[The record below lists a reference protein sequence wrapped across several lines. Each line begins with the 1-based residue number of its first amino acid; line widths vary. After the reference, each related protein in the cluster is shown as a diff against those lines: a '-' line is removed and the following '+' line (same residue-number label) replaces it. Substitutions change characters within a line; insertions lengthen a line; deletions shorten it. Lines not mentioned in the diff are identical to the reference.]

1 MMTADDRPTAESAL
15 PCLGVALAFL
25 ITMLGTT
32 LPTPLYP
39 VYQARFDFSPLTITV
54 IFAVYALGVMG
65 ALVMTGRWSDQL
77 GRRPMLLAGLAA
89 AAISDG
95 IFLSSDGLAS
105 LLVARFVS
113 GVSAGIF
120 TATATVAVMELAPRA
135 WPRRA
140 AFLATAV
147 NMGGLGLGPILA
159 GLLVEVLPW
168 PLRLAYGVHLALA
181 ALAVLVML
189 KVPETVTRPAR
200 PRLSLQRLQVTDE
213 VRGIFLPAAI
223 AGFAGF
229 ALLGFFTA
237 TAPAFMIGVLGHDS
251 LALSGLVAGSVFF
264 ASTLGQLLQERF
276 PAPWRLPLG
285 CLGVIL
291 GASLVGVG
299 IGLGSL
305 AVFLLGALV
314 AGTGQGMA
322 FRAGLGA
329 VVQASPVDRR
339 GGVAATFFIV
349 AYIALSI
356 PVVGIG
362 LAVRAFGLAPAGMAF
377 AGFVA
382 LLAGTSLV
390 CLLRMRH
397 CGGKGASGSR
407 PA

>member
-1 MMTADDRPTAESAL
+1 MTTPGDRDSPASAL
-15 PCLGVALAFL
+15 PFLGVALAFL

-39 VYQARFDFSPLTITV
+39 VYQARFDFSQLTITV

-65 ALVMTGRWSDQL
+65 ALVATGRWSDQL
-77 GRRPMLLAGLAA
+77 GRRPMLGAGLAA
-89 AAISDG
+89 AAISDV
-95 IFLSSDGLAS
+95 IFLSSDGLSS
-105 LLVARFVS
+105 LLVGRFVS
-113 GVSAGIF
+113 GISAGIF
-120 TATATVAVMELAPRA
+120 TATATVAVMELAPAA
-135 WPRRA
+135 WSRRA

-147 NMGGLGLGPILA
+147 NMGGLGLGPIVA
-159 GLLVEVLPW
+159 GLLVEYLPW
-168 PLRLAYGVHLALA
+168 PLRLAYGIHLGLAVLA
-181 ALAVLVML
+181 ALAIL
-189 KVPETVTRPAR
+189 KAPETVTRPAR
-200 PRLSLQRLQVTDE
+200 PRLTLQRLKVPEE
-213 VRGIFLPAAI
+213 VRDIFLPAAI

-237 TAPAFMIGVLGHDS
+237 TAPAFMIGVLGHDN
-251 LALSGLVAGSVFF
+251 LALSGLAAGSVFF
-264 ASTLGQLLQERF
+264 ASTLGQLVQERF

-285 CLGVIL
+285 CAGVIL

-305 AVFLLGALV
+305 ACFLLGALV

-329 VVQASPVDRR
+329 VVQASPVDQR

-362 LAVRAFGLAPAGMAF
+362 LTIRAFGLAPAGMAF
-377 AGFVA
+377 AGGVA
-382 LLAGTSLV
+382 LLAGSSLLS
-390 CLLRMRH
+390 LLWLRQRTA
-397 CGGKGASGSR
+397 KA
-407 PA
+407 

>member
-1 MMTADDRPTAESAL
+1 MTTPDERAVPASPL
-15 PCLGVALAFL
+15 PFLGVALAFL

-65 ALVMTGRWSDQL
+65 ALVVTGRWSDQL

-89 AAISDG
+89 AVISDV
-95 IFLSSDGLAS
+95 IFLLSDGLAS

-120 TATATVAVMELAPRA
+120 TATATVAVMELAPKA
-135 WPRRA
+135 WSRRA

-147 NMGGLGLGPILA
+147 NMGGLGLGPVVG
-159 GLLVEVLPW
+159 GLLADVLPW
-168 PLRLAYGVHLALA
+168 PLRLAYGLHLALA
-181 ALAVLVML
+181 ALAAGVILS
-189 KVPETVTRPAR
+189 VPETVTRPAR
-200 PRLSLQRLQVTDE
+200 PRLSLQRLQVPNE
-213 VRGIFLPAAI
+213 VRARFFPAAI

-264 ASTLGQLLQERF
+264 ASTLGQRLQERF
-276 PAPWRLPLG
+276 APPWRLPLG

-299 IGLGSL
+299 IGIGAL

-329 VVQASPVDRR
+329 VVQASPADQR

-362 LAVRAFGLAPAGMAF
+362 LAIRAFGLAPAGMGF
-377 AGFVA
+377 AAGVA
-382 LLAGTSLV
+382 LLAATSLAS
-390 CLLRMRH
+390 LLWLTRRRRALER
-397 CGGKGASGSR
+397 KR

>member
-1 MMTADDRPTAESAL
+1 MTTAGDRRSPESAL
-15 PCLGVALAFL
+15 PFLGVALAFL
-25 ITMLGTT
+25 ITMMGTT

-39 VYQARFDFSPLTITV
+39 VYQTRFDFSQLTITV

-65 ALVMTGRWSDQL
+65 ALVATGRWSDQL
-77 GRRPMLLAGLAA
+77 GRRPMLAAGLAA
-89 AAISDG
+89 VVISDL
-95 IFLSSDGLAS
+95 IFLSSEGLSS
-105 LLVARFVS
+105 LLVGRFIS

-120 TATATVAVMELAPRA
+120 TATATVAVMELAPSD

-159 GLLVEVLPW
+159 GLSVEYLPW
-168 PLRLAYGVHLALA
+168 PLRLVYGVHLALT
-181 ALAVLVML
+181 ALAVMVVL
-189 KVPETVTRPAR
+189 KAPETVTRPAR
-200 PRLSLQRLQVTDE
+200 PRLRLQRLQVPQE
-213 VRGIFLPAAI
+213 VREIFLPAAI

-229 ALLGFFTA
+229 AQLGFFTA
-237 TAPAFMIGVLGHDS
+237 TAPAFMIGVLGHDN
-251 LALSGLVAGSVFF
+251 LALGGLLAGSAFF

-285 CLGVIL
+285 CVGVIL

-299 IGLGSL
+299 IGLASL
-305 AVFLLGALV
+305 ALFLLGALV
-314 AGTGQGMA
+314 AGIGQGMA

-329 VVQASPVDRR
+329 VLQASPANQR

-362 LAVRAFGLAPAGMAF
+362 LAVSTFGLATAGMAF
-377 AGFVA
+377 AGGVA
-382 LLAGTSLV
+382 LLAGASLASLV
-390 CLLRMRH
+390 WIRRR
-397 CGGKGASGSR
+397 GARG
-407 PA
+407 

>member
-1 MMTADDRPTAESAL
+1 MTTASDRRPPESAL
-15 PCLGVALAFL
+15 PFLGVALAFL

-39 VYQARFDFSPLTITV
+39 LYQARFGFSQLTITV

-65 ALVMTGRWSDQL
+65 ALVTTGRWSDQL
-77 GRRPMLLAGLAA
+77 GRRPMLGAGLAA
-89 AAISDG
+89 AVISDWV
-95 IFLSSDGLAS
+95 FLSSDGLSS
-105 LLVARFVS
+105 LLAGRFIS

-120 TATATVAVMELAPRA
+120 TATATVAVMELAPST

-140 AFLATAV
+140 AFVATAV

-159 GLLVEVLPW
+159 GLLVETQPW
-168 PLRLAYGVHLALA
+168 PLRLVYGVHLALV
-181 ALAVLVML
+181 ALAAMLVL
-189 KVPETVTRPAR
+189 KAPETVTRPAR
-200 PRLSLQRLQVTDE
+200 PRLSLQRLQVPQD
-213 VRGIFLPAAI
+213 VREIFLPAAI

-237 TAPAFMIGVLGHDS
+237 TAPAFMIGVLGHDN
-251 LALSGLVAGSVFF
+251 LAIAGLVAGSVFF

-276 PAPWRLPLG
+276 PTPWRLPIG
-285 CLGVIL
+285 CCGVAL

-305 AVFLLGALV
+305 TIFLLGALV
-314 AGTGQGMA
+314 AGIGQGMA

-329 VVQASPVDRR
+329 VVQASPADQR

-377 AGFVA
+377 AGSVA
-382 LLAGTSLV
+382 LLAATSLV
-390 CLLRMRH
+390 SLLWMKRRTREVDR
-397 CGGKGASGSR
+397 KL
-407 PA
+407 PV

>member
-1 MMTADDRPTAESAL
+1 MTTADERRTPDSAL
-15 PCLGVALAFL
+15 PFLGVALAFL

-39 VYQARFDFSPLTITV
+39 VYQARFDFSALTITV

-65 ALVMTGRWSDQL
+65 ALVATGRWSDQL
-77 GRRPMLLAGLAA
+77 GRRPMLGAGLAA
-89 AAISDG
+89 AAISDV
-95 IFLSSDGLAS
+95 IFLSSDGLHS
-105 LLVARFVS
+105 LLVARFIS
-113 GVSAGIF
+113 GLSAGIF

-147 NMGGLGLGPILA
+147 NMGGLGLGPIVA
-159 GLLVEVLPW
+159 GLLVEYLPW

-181 ALAVLVML
+181 ALAVVVILR
-189 KVPETVTRPAR
+189 VPETVTRPAR
-200 PRLSLQRLQVTDE
+200 PRLSLQRLQVPDE
-213 VRGIFLPAAI
+213 VRGLFFPAAI
-223 AGFAGF
+223 AGFAVF

-314 AGTGQGMA
+314 AGIGQGMA

-329 VVQASPVDRR
+329 VVQASPADQR

-362 LAVRAFGLAPAGMAF
+362 LAARSFGLATAGMGF
-377 AGFVA
+377 AGGVA
-382 LLAGTSLV
+382 LLAATSLAS
-390 CLLRMRH
+390 LLWIRRR
-397 CGGKGASGSR
+397 GAKTDGKHTA
-407 PA
+407 

>member
-1 MMTADDRPTAESAL
+1 MTTAGDRRSPESAL
-15 PCLGVALAFL
+15 PFLGVALTFL

-39 VYQARFDFSPLTITV
+39 VYQSRFDFSQLTITV

-65 ALVMTGRWSDQL
+65 ALVATGRWSDQL
-77 GRRPMLLAGLAA
+77 GRRPMLGAGLAA
-89 AAISDG
+89 AVISDLV
-95 IFLSSDGLAS
+95 FLSSDGLSS
-105 LLVARFVS
+105 LLVGRFIS

-120 TATATVAVMELAPRA
+120 TATATVAVMELAPSA

-140 AFLATAV
+140 AFVATAV

-159 GLLVEVLPW
+159 GLLVEYLPW

-181 ALAVLVML
+181 VLAAMMVL
-189 KVPETVTRPAR
+189 KAPETVTRTAR
-200 PRLSLQRLQVTDE
+200 PSLRMQRLQVPQD
-213 VRGIFLPAAI
+213 VREIFLPAAI

-237 TAPAFMIGVLGHDS
+237 TAPAFMIGVLGHDN
-251 LALSGLVAGSVFF
+251 LAIAGLVAGSAFF
-264 ASTLGQLLQERF
+264 ASTLRQLLQERF
-276 PAPWRLPLG
+276 PASWRLPLG
-285 CLGVIL
+285 CFGVIL

-299 IGLGSL
+299 IGMASL
-305 AVFLLGALV
+305 ALFLLGALI
-314 AGTGQGMA
+314 AGLGQGMA

-329 VVQASPVDRR
+329 VVQASPANQR
-339 GGVAATFFIV
+339 GGVTATFFIV

-362 LAVRAFGLAPAGMAF
+362 LAARAFGLAPAGMAF
-377 AGFVA
+377 AGVVA

-390 CLLRMRH
+390 SLLRMRRR
-397 CGGKGASGSR
+397 GATG
-407 PA
+407 

>member
-1 MMTADDRPTAESAL
+1 MTTAGDRRTKESAL
-15 PCLGVALAFL
+15 PFLGVALAFL

-32 LPTPLYP
+32 LPTPMYP
-39 VYQARFDFSPLTITV
+39 VYQARFDFSQLTITV

-65 ALVMTGRWSDQL
+65 ALVATGRWSDQL
-77 GRRPMLLAGLAA
+77 GRRPMLGAGLLAA
-89 AAISDG
+89 ALSDV
-95 IFLSSDGLAS
+95 IFLSSDGLSS
-105 LLVARFVS
+105 LLVGRFVS

-120 TATATVAVMELAPRA
+120 TATATVAVMELAPAA
-135 WPRRA
+135 WSRRA

-147 NMGGLGLGPILA
+147 NMGGLGLGPIIA
-159 GLLVEVLPW
+159 GLLVEYLPW
-168 PLRLAYGVHLALA
+168 PLRLAYGMHLALA
-181 ALAVLVML
+181 ALAALAIL
-189 KVPETVTRPAR
+189 KAPETVTRPVR
-200 PRLSLQRLQVTDE
+200 PRLTLQRLQVPE
-213 VRGIFLPAAI
+213 AVRAIFLPAAI

-237 TAPAFMIGVLGHDS
+237 TAPAFMIGVLGHDN
-251 LALSGLVAGSVFF
+251 LALAGLAAGSVFF

-285 CLGVIL
+285 CAGVIL

-299 IGLGSL
+299 IGLASL
-305 AVFLLGALV
+305 PFFLLGALV
-314 AGTGQGMA
+314 AGIGQGMA

-329 VVQASPVDRR
+329 VVQASPADQR

-377 AGFVA
+377 AGGVA

-390 CLLRMRH
+390 SLVGMRRRA
-397 CGGKGASGSR
+397 GQG
-407 PA
+407 

>member
-1 MMTADDRPTAESAL
+1 MTTAGDSHTQASAL
-15 PCLGVALAFL
+15 PFLGVALAFL

-39 VYQARFDFSPLTITV
+39 VYQARFDFSQLTITV

-65 ALVMTGRWSDQL
+65 ALVATGRWSDQL
-77 GRRPMLLAGLAA
+77 GRRPMLGAGLAA
-89 AAISDG
+89 AAISDLV
-95 IFLSSDGLAS
+95 FLSSDGLAS
-105 LLVARFVS
+105 LLVGRFIS

-120 TATATVAVMELAPRA
+120 TATATVAVMELAPTA

-147 NMGGLGLGPILA
+147 NMGGLGLGPIVA
-159 GLLVEVLPW
+159 GLLVEYLPW
-168 PLRLAYGVHLALA
+168 PLRLAYGVHLVLAALA
-181 ALAVLVML
+181 ALVIL
-189 KVPETVTRPAR
+189 KAPETVTRPAR
-200 PRLSLQRLQVTDE
+200 PKLTLQRLQVPEE
-213 VRGIFLPAAI
+213 VRNIFLPAAI

-237 TAPAFMIGVLGHDS
+237 TAPAFMIGVLGYDN
-251 LALSGLVAGSVFF
+251 LALSGLTAGSVFF

-276 PAPWRLPLG
+276 SPSWRLPLG
-285 CLGVIL
+285 CAGVIL
-291 GASLVGVG
+291 GASLVGIG
-299 IGLGSL
+299 IGLASL
-305 AVFLLGALV
+305 VFFLLGALV
-314 AGTGQGMA
+314 AGIGQGMA

-329 VVQASPVDRR
+329 VVQASPADQR

-377 AGFVA
+377 AGGVA
-382 LLAGTSLV
+382 LLAGTSLAS
-390 CLLRMRH
+390 LLWMRRRRVQ
-397 CGGKGASGSR
+397 G
-407 PA
+407 